1 MLPRIH
7 FVLGDFSETISG
19 EIDEME
25 PTIDLIEVNRLRC
38 PGPGADSRHRL
49 ASDQT
54 VQQARLA
61 NVAPAEKRDFR
72 KLSARKLFRA
82 NCTYYKL
89 NRQLLL

>member
-1 MLPRIH
+1 
-7 FVLGDFSETISG
+7 VLGNFRETISG
-19 EIDEME
+19 EIDEIE
-25 PTIDLIEVNRLRC
+25 PTIDLKEVNRLRC
-38 PGPGADSRHRL
+38 PGPGTDSRHRL

-54 VQQARLA
+54 VQQARLT

-72 KLSARKLFRA
+72 ELSARKLFRA

>member
-1 MLPRIH
+1 M
-7 FVLGDFSETISG
+7 LGDFSETISG

-25 PTIDLIEVNRLRC
+25 LAIDLIEVDRLGC
-38 PGPGADSRHRL
+38 PGPRTDPRHRL
-49 ASDQT
+49 TSDQT
-54 VQQARLA
+54 VQQARLT